1 MNLKIFATVHTLMN
15 GIDMIDSYQ
24 AYALR
29 TSNSFVRSDTGVVI
43 DSEPHLICMC
53 KTSLLFAPLAVCVQ
67 TGCSTSPLNTPTKQL
82 IRLHIIYKFVL
93 FLIL

>member
-24 AYALR
+24 AHALR
-29 TSNSFVRSDTGVVI
+29 KSNSFVRSDTVVVI
-43 DSEPHLICMC
+43 DNEPHLMFCMC

-82 IRLHIIYKFVL
+82 I
-93 FLIL
+93 